1 MADKKVN
8 KISKTKIVKAGSKAS
23 PKIADK
29 KGITEGPEKRVLKS
43 QKRDR
48 RVRRVSVPSKSSVHS
63 VIKKSPPRLSVPA
76 FDINGRSLGTV
87 SLPKEIFGQKPNKRL
102 LAQAI
107 RIYSTNQSTHWASTK
122 TRSEVRGGGRKP
134 WRQKGTGRARAG
146 SIRSPI
152 WVGGGVA
159 LGPKYRKVILS
170 LPKKM
175 RKRALISA
183 FSLKVQAG
191 SIKVISNIE
200 KIQAKTKIIANV
212 LKKLDAQGNCLLV
225 ISDNPPNDGQSLR
238 LASRNI
244 QGVSVNRLANLNAYE
259 VIKNKNILFSKE
271 ALGGLRWD

>member
-1 MADKKVN
+1 
-8 KISKTKIVKAGSKAS
+8 
-23 PKIADK
+23 
-29 KGITEGPEKRVLKS
+29 
-43 QKRDR
+43 
-48 RVRRVSVPSKSSVHS
+48 
-63 VIKKSPPRLSVPA
+63 
-76 FDINGRSLGTV
+76 
-87 SLPKEIFGQKPNKRL
+87 
-102 LAQAI
+102 
-107 RIYSTNQSTHWASTK
+107 
-122 TRSEVRGGGRKP
+122 
-134 WRQKGTGRARAG
+134 
-146 SIRSPI
+146 
-152 WVGGGVA
+152 
-159 LGPKYRKVILS
+159 
-170 LPKKM
+170 M

-200 KIQAKTKIIANV
+200 KIQAKTKIIANL